1 MVKYHCYH
9 SERATETLRCQRE
22 PAMPQAAAHLIPNAT
37 SHSTAYYLL
46 QGLNELDIEYLFCN
60 FGTDHAPLIEEL
72 ARFEANGLQAPKV
85 ILCPH
90 ENVAMHMAG
99 GYAQMTG
106 RGQAV
111 LVHVDAGTANAALG
125 MHNLF
130 RNRTPVLLIAGAAP
144 FTSFGELEGTRD
156 TYVHF
161 IQQPFDQGSLVR
173 PYVKWEYTLPSGVTS
188 KEILRRAHSIMQ
200 SEPTGPVYLM
210 LPREILTQP
219 WDEQAVHSF
228 PRERFGP
235 VQSSGAD
242 PELLDQ
248 LAERLLAAKNPMLI
262 TGYAG
267 RDAAAS
273 HAIENLSA
281 LAGIRVIDF
290 LTFTNIGRSFP
301 HFGGF
306 QSEGLTDVDVG
317 LLVDVDVPWIP
328 VATRDNPNTF
338 WAQIDVDVL
347 KSASPIWSFPANLRI
362 QGKSSR
368 VLTQLAESIRKSAT
382 PGFKAAAA
390 KRVERLTAEQEERT
404 RQAAELAA
412 NKGRPSE
419 INPHYVCAEI
429 GKAIAPD
436 DIVVNEAVTRQLIP
450 NMQISRPKPGTMISN
465 AGGGLGASGGTALGV
480 KLARPDRCVVQIVGD
495 GSFYFNNPTAVY
507 AISKQYALPIFTV
520 VLDNSGWAAVK
531 GATLRVYPEGQ
542 AKNRA
547 LFQASLP
554 SNMDFSKTVEA
565 AGGYGERLVEPG
577 AVPAAI
583 SRCLAEVSAGRS
595 ALLHA
600 CVTKL

>member
-1 MVKYHCYH
+1 
-9 SERATETLRCQRE
+9 
-22 PAMPQAAAHLIPNAT
+22 MPKTRSIPTANTA
-37 SHSTAYYLL
+37 SHSTAHYLL
-46 QGLNELDIEYLFCN
+46 QGLNEIDVEYLFCN

-72 ARFEANGLQAPKV
+72 ARFEADGLRAPKV
-85 ILCPH
+85 VLCPH
-90 ENVAMHMAG
+90 ENIAIHMAG

-130 RNRTPVLLIAGAAP
+130 RNRIPVLLIAGSAP

-173 PYVKWEYTLPSGVTS
+173 PYTKWEYTLPSGVIS
-188 KEILRRAHSIMQ
+188 KEILRRAHSIMH
-200 SEPTGPVYLM
+200 SEPAGPVYLM

-219 WDEQAVHSF
+219 WDEQAVRSF
-228 PRERFGP
+228 SAEQFGP
-235 VQSSGAD
+235 LRSGGAD
-242 PELLDQ
+242 PQVIDQ
-248 LAERLLAAKNPMLI
+248 LVSRLLAAKNPILI

-273 HAIENLSA
+273 AAIESLSTA
-281 LAGIRVIDF
+281 AGIRVIDF

-306 QSEGLTDVDVG
+306 QADDLVNVDIG

-328 VATRDNPNTF
+328 VATRDDPTTF

-347 KSASPIWSFPANLRI
+347 KSGSPMWSCPANLRI

-368 VLTQLAESIRKSAT
+368 ILTQLTDAIKKSAT
-382 PGFKAAAA
+382 PDFHAAAR
-390 KRVERLTAEQEERT
+390 KRVEKLTAEQKERLQ
-404 RQAAELAA
+404 RIAALAA
-412 NKGRPSE
+412 DKGRVGE

-429 GKAIAPD
+429 GRAIEAD
-436 DIVVNEAVTRQLIP
+436 DIVVNEAVTRQSIP

-465 AGGGLGASGGTALGV
+465 AGGGLGASAGTALGV
-480 KLARPDRCVVQIVGD
+480 KLALPDRCVVQIVGD
-495 GSFYFNNPTAVY
+495 GSFYFNNPTAMY
-507 AISKQYALPIFTV
+507 ALSKQYALPIFTV

-542 AKNRA
+542 AKTKN
-547 LFQASLP
+547 LFQAILP
-554 SNMDFSKTVEA
+554 ADMDFSKVVEA
-565 AGGYGERLVEPG
+565 AGGMASG
-577 AVPAAI
+577 
-583 SRCLAEVSAGRS
+583 S
-595 ALLHA
+595 
-600 CVTKL
+600 